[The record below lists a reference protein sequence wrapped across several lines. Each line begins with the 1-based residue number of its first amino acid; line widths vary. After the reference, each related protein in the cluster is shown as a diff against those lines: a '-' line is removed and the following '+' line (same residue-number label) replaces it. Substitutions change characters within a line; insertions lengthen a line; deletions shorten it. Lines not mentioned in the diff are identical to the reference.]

1 MFLLY
6 LPDPELVTS
15 AQTTQLSDWN
25 KHNDPQ
31 DSVLKQW
38 DHRTMVLKV
47 LNIML
52 VQFFADK
59 ETEAPNSKNSVIT
72 WLDCGRAQ
80 TRIQIF
86 IHAIVHSFIQI
97 TLIFNKYLLSIF
109 CRKTDII
116 TDLMEFIVQC
126 KRWILINHRN
136 NYKRITVMGTVGE
149 NSIVYNES

>member
-6 LPDPELVTS
+6 LPDPELVAS

-31 DSVLKQW
+31 DSVLKQQ

-59 ETEAPNSKNSVIT
+59 ETEAPNSKNFVIT
-72 WLDCGRAQ
+72 WLICGRAQ
-80 TRIQIF
+80 ARIKIKIYF
-86 IHAIVHSFIQI
+86 YSNI
-97 TLIFNKYLLSIF
+97 LIFNKYLLSIF

-136 NYKRITVMGTVGE
+136 NYKRITIMGTVGK